1 MNPMSDWL
9 ARPGGLADRL
19 QSMRKSAK
27 LTGEQLAT
35 TLGWVRSKVSKL
47 ENGRQAPSEQD
58 IADWV
63 RACGGDE
70 AARRELLDELAAGR
84 AAHRQ
89 WRHELRRGQVELQ
102 TDVDELVRGAAV
114 IRNFEIMLVPG
125 LLQTAGY
132 ARHRVLENV
141 RVYGADER
149 EVDAAVA
156 ARMRRQDVLHDGSKR
171 FEFVISEAALRVR
184 LCPPEVMLGQLD
196 RLLSLAGMPNLTLGI
211 VPFDAEPSI
220 APLNGFLMLDDVTL
234 VETFASGI
242 QLQGDESAAYERIAG
257 FLLDAA
263 VTAEPARQLILAAQ
277 DELRRLQTC
286 E

>member
-1 MNPMSDWL
+1 MSDWL

-114 IRNFEIMLVPG
+114 IRN
-125 LLQTAGY
+125 
-132 ARHRVLENV
+132 
-141 RVYGADER
+141 
-149 EVDAAVA
+149 
-156 ARMRRQDVLHDGSKR
+156 
-171 FEFVISEAALRVR
+171 
-184 LCPPEVMLGQLD
+184 
-196 RLLSLAGMPNLTLGI
+196 
-211 VPFDAEPSI
+211 
-220 APLNGFLMLDDVTL
+220 
-234 VETFASGI
+234 
-242 QLQGDESAAYERIAG
+242 
-257 FLLDAA
+257 
-263 VTAEPARQLILAAQ
+263 
-277 DELRRLQTC
+277 
-286 E
+286 